1 MGWVSTA
8 IADEVSTA
16 VTSAWIVPFARAIP
30 SAQSRAL
37 VMLWLRLPG
46 WRRRPRF
53 RARPCRG
60 TSASRRTAARP
71 RRARG
76 GSSVRVVGEGLLEE
90 ANLALK
96 QRFAVRATYAGQG
109 DPVIDVSVVAAE
121 SVDGS
126 HRGHEPCKV
135 ARNARL
141 EMDSRL
147 GWPGYSPRLLAP
159 TRPPNKCARPS
170 TLMRTLT
177 VYCACRGPF
186 SPCRVTTTAAIHPP
200 LARPVRGGSKVGR
213 VPLARPNRCDGLLDR
228 LLKLAAPACRVD
240 GAVPDL
246 AVRGDRSHE
255 PVHARPPSCS

>member
-76 GSSVRVVGEGLLEE
+76 GSSVRVVGQGLLEE

-96 QRFAVRATYAGQG
+96 QRFAVRAPYAGQG

-121 SVDGS
+121 SVDGP

-141 EMDSRL
+141 ED
-147 GWPGYSPRLLAP
+147 GQPPRLAGVLTPPPRTDATAEQVCP
-159 TRPPNKCARPS
+159 TVDVDA
-170 TLMRTLT
+170 
-177 VYCACRGPF
+177 Y
-186 SPCRVTTTAAIHPP
+186 
-200 LARPVRGGSKVGR
+200 
-213 VPLARPNRCDGLLDR
+213 
-228 LLKLAAPACRVD
+228 VD
-240 GAVPDL
+240 GVLRLPGSL
-246 AVRGDRSHE
+246 
-255 PVHARPPSCS
+255 

>member
-16 VTSAWIVPFARAIP
+16 VTSAWTVPFARAIP

-76 GSSVRVVGEGLLEE
+76 GSSRPSCRRRTPRRSQPGVEAAFRCTRPVR
-90 ANLALK
+90 
-96 QRFAVRATYAGQG
+96 RSRR
-109 DPVIDVSVVAAE
+109 PVIDVSVVAAE

-141 EMDSRL
+141 EDEQPPRL
-147 GWPGYSPRLLAP
+147 AGVLTRLLAP

-170 TLMRTLT
+170 PWEGVSSQNRSRTPSGRPCSRRQTGQTTRLRT
-177 VYCACRGPF
+177 RSDLGRWCRRASGRP
-186 SPCRVTTTAAIHPP
+186 SRGRAGGHCR
-200 LARPVRGGSKVGR
+200 
-213 VPLARPNRCDGLLDR
+213 
-228 LLKLAAPACRVD
+228 
-240 GAVPDL
+240 
-246 AVRGDRSHE
+246 
-255 PVHARPPSCS
+255 

>member
-1 MGWVSTA
+1 MDRAVRAGHPERS
-8 IADEVSTA
+8 IARPGDA
-16 VTSAWIVPFARAIP
+16 VAFGCRGGGDAHAFEPDLAEALQLRDVLLLGRD
-30 SAQSRAL
+30 AL
-37 VMLWLRLPG
+37 V
-46 WRRRPRF
+46 
-53 RARPCRG
+53 AVV
-60 TSASRRTAARP
+60 A
-71 RRARG
+71 
-76 GSSVRVVGEGLLEE
+76 VRVVGEGLLEE

-141 EMDSRL
+141 EMDSRP

-255 PVHARPPSCS
+255 PVHARTPSCS

>member
-1 MGWVSTA
+1 MDRAVRAGHPERS
-8 IADEVSTA
+8 IARPGDA
-16 VTSAWIVPFARAIP
+16 VAFGCRGGGDAHAFEPDLAEALQLRDVLLLGRD
-30 SAQSRAL
+30 AL
-37 VMLWLRLPG
+37 V
-46 WRRRPRF
+46 
-53 RARPCRG
+53 AVV
-60 TSASRRTAARP
+60 A
-71 RRARG
+71 
-76 GSSVRVVGEGLLEE
+76 VRVVGEGLLEE

-200 LARPVRGGSKVGR
+200 PGAPSTRRIEGRASTPGEAQPMRWPVGSLVEARR
-213 VPLARPNRCDGLLDR
+213 ARLPR
-228 LLKLAAPACRVD
+228 
-240 GAVPDL
+240 
-246 AVRGDRSHE
+246 
-255 PVHARPPSCS
+255 

>member
-1 MGWVSTA
+1 MRCPLRF
-8 IADEVSTA
+8 
-16 VTSAWIVPFARAIP
+16 TSAWIVPFARAIP

-76 GSSVRVVGEGLLEE
+76 GSSRPSCRRGLLEE

-96 QRFAVRATYAGQG
+96 QRFAVRDPYAGQR

-141 EMDSRL
+141 EMDSRP

-177 VYCACRGPF
+177 VYAPAG
-186 SPCRVTTTAAIHPP
+186 
-200 LARPVRGGSKVGR
+200 
-213 VPLARPNRCDGLLDR
+213 VPL
-228 LLKLAAPACRVD
+228 
-240 GAVPDL
+240 
-246 AVRGDRSHE
+246 
-255 PVHARPPSCS
+255 VH

>member
-1 MGWVSTA
+1 MGVYRV
-8 IADEVSTA
+8 ADEVSTA

-96 QRFAVRATYAGQG
+96 QRFAVR
-109 DPVIDVSVVAAE
+109 PVRRSRRPRDRRVR
-121 SVDGS
+121 GS
-126 HRGHEPCKV
+126 RRVGRRFPSRPRALQSCPQP
-135 ARNARL
+135 RL
-141 EMDSRL
+141 ED
-147 GWPGYSPRLLAP
+147 GQPPRLAGVLTPPPRTDATAEQVCP
-159 TRPPNKCARPS
+159 T
-170 TLMRTLT
+170 
-177 VYCACRGPF
+177 
-186 SPCRVTTTAAIHPP
+186 
-200 LARPVRGGSKVGR
+200 
-213 VPLARPNRCDGLLDR
+213 
-228 LLKLAAPACRVD
+228 VD
-240 GAVPDL
+240 V
-246 AVRGDRSHE
+246 
-255 PVHARPPSCS
+255 